1 MARIDQVTQMRD
13 TVAAIL
19 AMCALA
25 AALVTLA
32 AIIVTFS

>member
-1 MARIDQVTQMRD
+1 MARADLEVNVD
-13 TVAAIL
+13 YVAGIL

-25 AALVTLA
+25 AALVTLT

>member
-1 MARIDQVTQMRD
+1 MHTDY
-13 TVAAIL
+13 VAGIL

-25 AALVTLA
+25 AALVALT

>member
-1 MARIDQVTQMRD
+1 MHVDY
-13 TVAAIL
+13 AAGIL

-25 AALVTLA
+25 AALVTLT

>member
-1 MARIDQVTQMRD
+1 MHVDY
-13 TVAAIL
+13 VAGIL

-32 AIIVTFS
+32 AIIIYW

>member
-1 MARIDQVTQMRD
+1 MHVDY
-13 TVAAIL
+13 VAGIL

-25 AALVTLA
+25 AALVTLT

>member
-1 MARIDQVTQMRD
+1 MHADY
-13 TVAAIL
+13 VAGIL

-32 AIIVTFS
+32 AVIATFS